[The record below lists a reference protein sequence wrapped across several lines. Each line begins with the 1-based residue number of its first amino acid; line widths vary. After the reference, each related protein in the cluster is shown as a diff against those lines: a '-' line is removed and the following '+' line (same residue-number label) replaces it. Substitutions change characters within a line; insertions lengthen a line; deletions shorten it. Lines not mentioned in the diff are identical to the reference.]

1 MRVAYSNCPTPA
13 TGDAQ
18 TGANIPVTMAIR
30 PNAQASSTPER
41 FFCAMLVMLA
51 VMGTIDDDDDDD

>member
-1 MRVAYSNCPTPA
+1 
-13 TGDAQ
+13 
-18 TGANIPVTMAIR
+18 MAIR